1 MRETTQHLLVIIWHV
16 LDDVCLGGELYE
28 LPAVWRNETL
38 TELVGIP
45 AVVFRLVQE
54 ILLLFHRA
62 QLGHLLLNPPS
73 LVHNFLVSLRG
84 EFSKLKVL
92 PSLVIN
98 SDPLVYP
105 GTKIDSPGWTA
116 ESSFPSFLQSSPV
129 PRCRPKDGIFQP
141 GVINLQK

>member
-1 MRETTQHLLVIIWHV
+1 MYKNKSCLNNIFNILRLRQMRETTQHLLVIIWHV

-62 QLGHLLLNPPS
+62 QLGHLLLNPRHIG
-73 LVHNFLVSLRG
+73 LFLIFVWAYARV
-84 EFSKLKVL
+84 ERH
-92 PSLVIN
+92 I
-98 SDPLVYP
+98 
-105 GTKIDSPGWTA
+105 
-116 ESSFPSFLQSSPV
+116 
-129 PRCRPKDGIFQP
+129 GIFIFSAGPMETPHEWQHP
-141 GVINLQK
+141 F